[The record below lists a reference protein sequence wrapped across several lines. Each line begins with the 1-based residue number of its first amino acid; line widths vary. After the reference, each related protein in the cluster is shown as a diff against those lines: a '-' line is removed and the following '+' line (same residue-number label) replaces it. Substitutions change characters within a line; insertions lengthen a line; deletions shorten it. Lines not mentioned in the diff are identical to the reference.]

1 MKDKEES
8 KNTDL
13 KLTIIK
19 TKITTSDSI
28 TLWQIVEKK
37 VEVVAYFILQGS
49 KITAV
54 VTAAMKL
61 KTACSWKGKL

>member
-37 VEVVAYFILQGS
+37 VEVVAYFIL
-49 KITAV
+49 
-54 VTAAMKL
+54 
-61 KTACSWKGKL
+61 